1 MRNIVQGDVE
11 THANQVNCLPIVSEF
26 SVLAPRPA
34 STVWRGLVSAQ
45 LLISQPRFRPKN
57 DADTPIE

>member
-1 MRNIVQGDVE
+1 MRDIVQGDGE
-11 THANQVNCLPIVSEF
+11 THGDQVNCLSIVSEF

-34 STVWRGLVSAQ
+34 STVWRGFVSAK
-45 LLISQPRFRPKN
+45 LLICQPRFRPKN